1 MEPVESEGAQRVR
14 IEDLPAHL
22 GEEVRLEGWLH
33 NRRSSGKITFLIVRD
48 GTGFVQAVGSLDALG
63 EEAYR
68 RLDHL
73 VQESPL
79 RLRGRVRQDRRA
91 PTGVEIELEELESF
105 PSGPDYPITPKEHG
119 VDFLLDHRHLW
130 IRTPRQRAILRIRAE
145 VIAASEEFLRGQG
158 FLRVDSPV
166 LTANASEGTTTLF
179 SVDYFGEPAFL
190 SQSGQ
195 LYAEASAM
203 ALGRVYCFGPTFRAE
218 RSKTRRHLIEFWM
231 LEPEAAFVE
240 HEENLRLQ
248 EGLVRH
254 VLRRLLE
261 RCAPELAEV
270 GRDVRK
276 LEKAEG
282 PFERIT
288 YDEGLAL
295 LRRQGLE
302 LEWGDDFGAPH
313 ETALASAFDRP
324 VFVER
329 YPAQA
334 KAFYMQPAADD
345 PRVVLCDDLLAPEGY
360 GEVIGGSQ
368 RIHDLELL
376 RRRIR
381 ESGLN
386 EADFE
391 WYLDLRRW
399 GSVPHS
405 GFGMGIERMVAW
417 ICGLEHVREAIPY
430 PRLLNRLRP

>member
-1 MEPVESEGAQRVR
+1 MEEQAEAVPRVR
-14 IEDLPAHL
+14 VDELPGHV

-33 NRRSSGKITFLIVRD
+33 NRRSSGRIAFLIVRD
-48 GTGFVQAVGSLDALG
+48 GSGFVQAVASRDELG

-68 RLDHL
+68 LLDHL

-79 RLRGRVRQDRRA
+79 RLRGRVRADRRA
-91 PTGVEIELEELESF
+91 PGGVEVELAEVESL
-105 PSGPDYPITPKEHG
+105 PSQPDYPVTPKEHG

-145 VIAASEEFLRGQG
+145 VAAASEEYLREQG
-158 FLRVDSPV
+158 FVRVDSPV

-179 SVDYFGEPAFL
+179 AVDYFGEPAYL

-254 VLRRLLE
+254 VLRRVLE
-261 RCAPELAEV
+261 RCGRELAEV
-270 GRDVRK
+270 GRDVGR
-276 LEKAEG
+276 LERADA

-288 YDEGLAL
+288 YDEALAL

-302 LEWGDDFGAPH
+302 LEWGEDFGAPH
-313 ETALASAFDRP
+313 ETALASAFERP
-324 VFVER
+324 LFVER
-329 YPAQA
+329 YPARA

-376 RRRIR
+376 RQRIR
-381 ESGLN
+381 EAGLD
-386 EADFE
+386 EADFD

-417 ICGLEHVREAIPY
+417 ICGLEHVREAVPY